1 MAYREVFVT
10 EMREVLRAWLAGK
23 GLRRVAEQAGV
34 DRKTARRYV
43 EAAVAA
49 GLARDGGED
58 QLTDELLGA
67 VVAAV
72 RPARPSGH
80 GGAWEMLEGQ
90 REQVSEWV
98 GKDLTVVKIGE
109 LLARQGVVVPHRTL
123 HRFCAERAGYRGRGA
138 RETVRVADGTP
149 GQECQ
154 IDFAKMGLLYDP
166 SAGRR
171 RSVHALIFTA
181 VFSRQ
186 MFVWLTFTQTLEAVV
201 AGCEAA
207 WRFFGGVFAV
217 LIPDNASAI
226 VAKADATNPQ
236 FTVGW
241 LEYAQA
247 RGFVTDA
254 ARVRSP
260 QDKPRVERTVQYVR
274 GNFFAGET
282 FVDLADAQARA
293 EAWCATTAGLRMHGT
308 IHARPAEVF
317 AEHEA
322 GVLLAA
328 GQEPYEVPIY
338 ATVKVHRDYHVQ
350 VGKALY
356 SAPRAYLGQQVAA
369 RADAELVKLFHRG
382 QLIKTHPRQ
391 RPGGR
396 STDPEDLPAEKV
408 GYAMRDLDRLI
419 RAAAGHGQNVGIYA
433 ERLLDDKLPWTRMR
447 QVYRLLGLAKRYGSE
462 PVDTACGRALELDVV
477 SVTKIA
483 SMLERATENTPA
495 PPPRAAQALPA
506 ARFARDAAEYRPAE
520 YGPARPVQLTLLEG
534 GKDTTR

>member
-181 VFSRQ
+181 VFSRH

-338 ATVKVHRDYHVQ
+338 ATVKVHRDYHVFSELDQ
-350 VGKALY
+350 PARSGSTTVIIFCLRCRVG
-356 SAPRAYLGQQVAA
+356 RGRRVRLG
-369 RADAELVKLFHRG
+369 RG
-382 QLIKTHPRQ
+382 D
-391 RPGGR
+391 R
-396 STDPEDLPAEKV
+396 S
-408 GYAMRDLDRLI
+408 
-419 RAAAGHGQNVGIYA
+419 
-433 ERLLDDKLPWTRMR
+433 
-447 QVYRLLGLAKRYGSE
+447 
-462 PVDTACGRALELDVV
+462 GRACPG
-477 SVTKIA
+477 
-483 SMLERATENTPA
+483 R
-495 PPPRAAQALPA
+495 R
-506 ARFARDAAEYRPAE
+506 R
-520 YGPARPVQLTLLEG
+520 G
-534 GKDTTR
+534 